1 MQWLNK
7 QVRPEILRLAP
18 YVSARSELADA
29 SGLVALDANENPW
42 VPYPQTPEMAHV
54 NRYPDPQP
62 LNLLARMAS
71 FYGVK
76 ADQIFVG
83 RGMDE
88 GIELLIRVFCSAYQ
102 DNIVTFKPTFS
113 YYKVAADIH
122 GIETRELELGSAP
135 EFKLDI
141 EQMLQ
146 LCDAKTKI
154 IFVCTPNNPTGNSLT
169 LDEIEYIL
177 KAKPEVVLA
186 VDEAYLEF
194 SNYPSAIQL
203 MDKYDNL
210 VVMKTMSKA
219 FAFAGVRLGS
229 LMAQPPIIELI
240 RKVMAPYPLAEP
252 CIRVA
257 LQTLSAHGLQLAQSR
272 IENLKAERERVH
284 TALSQLSAITVY
296 PSDANFLL
304 VQVTDAGKTYKEL
317 LAKGII
323 VRNRHRDIPNTL
335 RITIGSPVENDLLLA
350 AFGCGN
356 IIAKPERHATVVRNT
371 NETKILVE
379 INLDKTAPISIATG
393 IGFFDHMLDQLAK
406 HGGFSLNLQAHG
418 DTHIDF
424 HHTVED
430 VAIAL
435 GNALRQALGDKRGI
449 NRYGFTVPM
458 DESLASCNIDL
469 SGRGVLQYNAI
480 FPTPMIGDFP
490 VEMVEHFFFSLSDAL
505 QAAIHLKVTGENS
518 HHMVEGLFKACA
530 KSLNQAIQQ
539 TSDSLPSTKGVL

>member
-7 QVRPEILRLAP
+7 KVRPEILKLAP
-18 YVSARSELADA
+18 YVSARSELADS

-42 VPYPQTPEMAHV
+42 VPYPQTSDMNLV

-62 LNLLARMAS
+62 ISLLSRMAT
-71 FYGVK
+71 FYGVH
-76 ADQIFVG
+76 ADKIFVG

-88 GIELLIRVFCSAYQ
+88 GIELLIRVFCTAYK

-113 YYKVAADIH
+113 YYKVAADIQ
-122 GIETRELELGSAP
+122 GIETRELDLGAAP
-135 EFKLDI
+135 EFALDI
-141 EQMLQ
+141 DKLLS
-146 LCDAKTKI
+146 LCDDNTKI

-169 LDEIEYIL
+169 LAQIEYML
-177 KAKPEVVLA
+177 QAKPETLIA

-194 SNYPSAIQL
+194 SSLPSAIAL

-229 LMAQPPIIELI
+229 LMAQKPIIELI

-257 LQTLSAHGLQLAQSR
+257 LQTMSPHGLQLAHSR
-272 IENLKAERERVH
+272 IEKLKVERERVFNE
-284 TALSQLSAITVY
+284 LSKLDNMTVY
-296 PSDANFLL
+296 HSDANFLL
-304 VQVTDAGKTYKEL
+304 VKVADASKTYKEL

-323 VRNRHRDIPNTL
+323 VRNRHRDIANTL

-350 AFGCGN
+350 AFGCN
-356 IIAKPERHATVVRNT
+356 NQISKPERAATVVRNT

-379 INLDKTAPISIATG
+379 VNLDETAPISISTG

-406 HGGFSLNLQAHG
+406 HGGFSINLQAIG
-418 DTHIDF
+418 DTHIDY

-435 GNALRQALGDKRGI
+435 GQALRQALGDKRGI

-458 DESLASCNIDL
+458 DESLASASIDL
-469 SGRGVLQYNAI
+469 SGRGVLQYHAD

-505 QAAIHLKVTGENS
+505 QAAIHLHVAGENS

-530 KSLNQAIQQ
+530 KTLSQAIKQ
-539 TSDSLPSTKGVL
+539 TSDVLPSTKGIL

>member
-42 VPYPQTPEMAHV
+42 VPYPQTPDMALV

-62 LNLLARMAS
+62 ISLLSRMAT

-76 ADQIFVG
+76 ASQVFVG

-88 GIELLIRVFCSAYQ
+88 GIELLIRVFCTAYK

-141 EQMLQ
+141 DKMLT
-146 LCDAKTKI
+146 LCDDKTKI
-154 IFVCTPNNPTGNSLT
+154 IFVCTPNNPTGNSMT
-169 LDEIEYIL
+169 IAEIEYIL
-177 KAKPEVVLA
+177 KAKPEIVLA

-194 SNYPSAIQL
+194 SKYPSAIQL

-229 LMAQPPIIELI
+229 IMAQPPIIELI

-257 LQTLSAHGLQLAQSR
+257 LQTMSPHGLQLAHNR
-272 IENLKAERERVH
+272 IETLKAERERIFS
-284 TALSQLSAITVY
+284 ALSQLSTITVY

-304 VQVTDAGKTYKEL
+304 VQVADAAKTYKEL

-335 RITIGSPVENDLLLA
+335 RITIGSPTENDLLLA
-350 AFGCGN
+350 AFGYGN
-356 IIAKPERHATVVRNT
+356 SIAKPQRHATVVRNT

-379 INLDKTAPISIATG
+379 VNLDKTTPITIDTG

-469 SGRGVLQYNAI
+469 SGRGVLQYTAI

-490 VEMVEHFFFSLSDAL
+490 VEMVEHFFFSLADAL

-530 KSLNQAIQQ
+530 KALNQAIKQ

>member
-7 QVRPEILRLAP
+7 QVRPEILKLAP

-29 SGLVALDANENPW
+29 SGLIALDANENPW
-42 VPYPQTPEMAHV
+42 VPYPQIPEMALV

-62 LNLLARMAS
+62 INLLSRLAT

-76 ADQIFVG
+76 TEQIFVG

-88 GIELLIRVFCSAYQ
+88 GIELLIRVFCTAYQ

-113 YYKVAADIH
+113 YYKVAADIQ
-122 GIETRELELGSAP
+122 GIETRELELGAAP
-135 EFKLDI
+135 DFALDVDGLL
-141 EQMLQ
+141 E
-146 LCDAKTKI
+146 LCDDKTKI

-169 LDEIEYIL
+169 LAQIENIL
-177 KAKPEVVLA
+177 QAKPEIILA

-194 SNYPSAIQL
+194 STVPSAIKL

-229 LMAQPPIIELI
+229 LLAQAPIIELI

-257 LQTLSAHGLQLAQSR
+257 MQTLAPQGLYLAQQR
-272 IENLKAERERVH
+272 IDTLKSERERVLA
-284 TALSQLSAITVY
+284 ALQLLDNITVY

-304 VQVTDAGKTYKEL
+304 VQVADAAKTYKEL

-323 VRNRHRDIPNTL
+323 VRNRHKDIANTL
-335 RITIGSPVENDLLLA
+335 RITIGSPAENDLLLA
-350 AFGCGN
+350 LFGVGK
-356 IIAKPERHATVVRNT
+356 ISAKPQRVATVIRNT
-371 NETKILVE
+371 NETKIIVE
-379 INLDKTAPISIATG
+379 VNLDKLSPVKIDTG
-393 IGFFDHMLDQLAK
+393 IGFFDHMLEQLGK
-406 HGGFSLNLQAHG
+406 HGGFSLQLTADG
-418 DTHIDF
+418 DTHIDY

-430 VAIAL
+430 VAITLGQALKQAL
-435 GNALRQALGDKRGI
+435 GNKRGI

-458 DESLASCNIDL
+458 DESLASASIDL
-469 SGRGVLQYNAI
+469 SGRGVLVYDAEYV
-480 FPTPMIGDFP
+480 TPLFGDFP
-490 VEMVEHFFFSLSDAL
+490 VEMVEHFFYSLSDAME
-505 QAAIHLKVTGENS
+505 AAIHLNVSGENA
-518 HHMVEGLFKACA
+518 HHQVEGLFKAFA
-530 KSLNQAIQQ
+530 KALQQAIAI
-539 TSDSLPSTKGVL
+539 TGDGLPSTKGIL